1 MRGQKRREPGIVSLL
16 AEVLQAVPALPDAA
30 CVGSADLFDPR
41 ANGEAVEDATYRH
54 QRAAALCARCP
65 VLDACRSWADTQPDL
80 DRSVIGGRLPDQPG
94 RPRKG
99 VRAAA

>member
-1 MRGQKRREPGIVSLL
+1 MKGQKRREPGIVSLL
-16 AEVLQAVPALPDAA
+16 AEILQAVPALADAA

-54 QRAAALCARCP
+54 NRAAALCAQCP
-65 VLDACRSWADTQPDL
+65 VLDPCRAWADTQTDL
-80 DRSVIGGRLPDQPG
+80 SHSVIGGRLPEQPG

-99 VRAAA
+99 VAA